1 MGDVLVRMEGIEKS
15 FPGVHALSECQ
26 FELRPGEVHALVGEN
41 GAGKSTLMKVLAGVY
56 HKDAGRILYKGQEV
70 EIPNPRAA
78 LDLGISMIH
87 QELNLMPHLT
97 VAQNIFIGREPRK
110 GPRFWLDDAQLNRQ
124 TEQLFESMHLHM
136 DPTVKVGKLSV
147 AKQQMVEIAKAFSHN
162 AEVLI
167 MDEPTAALTETEIEE
182 LFRIIR
188 QFRDRGV
195 GTVYISH
202 RLEELPFIADR
213 ITVMRDG
220 RYISTGRM
228 AETSKDQIISMM
240 VGRTIYESSPEVPET
255 PSQEIALEARHLKRG
270 AAIRDVSFTLKRGEI
285 LGFAGLIGAGR
296 TEVARAIFGADPLD
310 SGEVLV
316 GGKPV
321 RIKQPKNAV
330 GHGVGYL
337 SEDRKRYG
345 LALKMD
351 VESNVVLAAFGKFI
365 GVGGWVKSA
374 RTRETA
380 LQYVEKLAIKTPS
393 VAQRVK
399 NLSGGNQQKVI
410 IAKWLTVDTDVLI
423 FDEPT
428 RGIDVGA
435 KSEIYRLLNE
445 LARQGKAIM
454 MISSE
459 LPEILRMSHRIIVMC
474 EGRITGEL
482 DSAEATQEKI
492 MQLATQREVIVSETG
507 AVTPRTGS

>member
-1 MGDVLVRMEGIEKS
+1 MDEALVLMEGIEKT
-15 FPGVHALSECQ
+15 FPGVHALSDCQ
-26 FELRPGEVHALVGEN
+26 FELRSGEVHALVGEN

-56 HKDAGRILYKGQEV
+56 HKDAGRILYKGREV

-110 GPRFWLDDAQLNRQ
+110 GPRFWLDEAQLNRQ
-124 TEQLFESMHLHM
+124 AEQLFDSMHLHM
-136 DPTVKVGKLSV
+136 DPTIKVGKLSV

-167 MDEPTAALTETEIEE
+167 MDEPTAALTEAEIEE

-195 GTVYISH
+195 GIVYISH
-202 RLEELPFIADR
+202 RLEELPIIADR

-220 RYISTGRM
+220 RYISTGQM

-240 VGRTIYESSPEVPET
+240 VGRTIYESSPEVPEN
-255 PSQEIALEARHLKRG
+255 PSQEIALEARHLNRG
-270 AAIRDVSFTLKRGEI
+270 TAIRDVSFTLKRGEI

-310 SGEVLV
+310 SGAGAGGRQASSHQAAEKRRGARRRLPV
-316 GGKPV
+316 GGSQALRPGPEDGRGIERRAGRV
-321 RIKQPKNAV
+321 RQIP
-330 GHGVGYL
+330 
-337 SEDRKRYG
+337 G
-345 LALKMD
+345 L
-351 VESNVVLAAFGKFI
+351 
-365 GVGGWVKSA
+365 GWVGEKRSH
-374 RTRETA
+374 RETA
-380 LQYVEKLAIKTPS
+380 QQYVEKLAIKTPS
-393 VAQRVK
+393 VAQLVK

-435 KSEIYRLLNE
+435 KSEIYRLLND

-492 MQLATQREVIVSETG
+492 MQLATQREVIVSE
-507 AVTPRTGS
+507 AAAATPRISS